1 MNIDLKDPVTLTQEL
16 IKCQSVT
23 PHDGGAIDLIQKNL
37 ETLGFVC
44 KQLKFSSDDSEEIIN
59 LYARYGKSTPNF
71 CFAGHSDV
79 VPIGNSESWKYNPF
93 SGIIDNHYIYG
104 RGASDMKGA
113 IAAFISAADKLI
125 YDTKGSFN
133 GSISLLITGDEEG
146 PAINGT
152 KKVLSWLDDKNEI
165 LDDCLVG
172 EPTNPSRLGEMI
184 KIGRRGSINIF
195 LSVFGKQGHVAYPKL
210 AENPIPKIIKILN
223 ILNNKSIDNGNE
235 HFQPSNLEIT
245 SIDVNNNTNN
255 LIPEKASAIFNIRFN
270 NDQSSIDIFNWVK
283 KVCETVTNNFKLDFK
298 TSGEAF
304 LTPPGKLS
312 NILSNVIK
320 EELNIEPKL
329 STSGGTSDARFI
341 KDFARVVEFGL
352 ISKTMHQVDEKIKV
366 KDIINLKNIYY
377 ETLKQYFNISL

>member
-1 MNIDLKDPVTLTQEL
+1 MDIDLKDPVNLTQEL

-23 PHDGGAIDLIQKNL
+23 PNDGGAIDLIQRAL
-37 ETLGFVC
+37 ENLGFNC
-44 KQLKFSSDDSEEIIN
+44 KQLKFSSEDSEEIIN
-59 LYARYGKSTPNF
+59 LYARYGKMTPNF
-71 CFAGHSDV
+71 CFAGHTDV
-79 VPIGNSESWKYNPF
+79 VPIGNSESWKHNPF
-93 SGIIDNHYIYG
+93 GGIIDNHFIYG

-113 IAAFISAADKLI
+113 IAAFISATDQLI
-125 YDTKGSFN
+125 YNTKGSFN

-152 KKVLSWLDDKNEI
+152 KKVLSWLNEENES

-184 KIGRRGSINIF
+184 KIGRRGSINIY
-195 LSVFGKQGHVAYPKL
+195 LSVFGKQGHVAYPNL

-235 HFQPSNLEIT
+235 FFQPSNLEIT
-245 SIDVNNNTNN
+245 SIDVDNNTTN

-270 NDQSSIDIFNWVK
+270 NNQSSIDIFNWVE
-283 KVCETVTNNFKLDFK
+283 KVCETVTSNYKLDFK

-312 NILSNVIK
+312 DILSNVIK

-329 STSGGTSDARFI
+329 STTGGTSDARFI
-341 KDFARVVEFGL
+341 KDFAPVVEFGL

-366 KDIINLKNIYY
+366 KDILNLKNIYY
-377 ETLKQYFNISL
+377 ETLKRYFKISL

>member
-1 MNIDLKDPVTLTQEL
+1 MNIDLKDPVNLTQEL
-16 IKCQSVT
+16 IKCKSVT
-23 PHDGGAIDLIQKNL
+23 PHDGGAIDLIQKAL
-37 ETLGFVC
+37 ENLGFNC
-44 KQLKFSSDDSEEIIN
+44 KQLKFSSEDSEEIVN
-59 LYARYGKSTPNF
+59 LYARYGRLTPNF

-79 VPIGNSESWKYNPF
+79 VPIGNSESWKHNPF
-93 SGIIDNHYIYG
+93 DGIIDNHFIYG

-113 IAAFISAADKLI
+113 IAAFISAADQLI
-125 YDTKGSFN
+125 NNTKGSFN

-152 KKVLSWLDDKNEI
+152 KKVLSWLDDENEI

-195 LSVFGKQGHVAYPKL
+195 LSVYGKQGHVAYPML

-223 ILNNKSIDNGNE
+223 LLNNKSIDNGNE

-255 LIPEKASAIFNIRFN
+255 LIPEKASAILNIRFN
-270 NDQSSIDIFNWVK
+270 NDQSSTDIFNWVK
-283 KVCETVTNNFKLDFK
+283 KVCETVTSNYKLEFK

-312 NILSNVIK
+312 SILSNVIK
-320 EELNIEPKL
+320 EELNIDPKL

-341 KDFARVVEFGL
+341 KDFAPVVEFGL

-366 KDIINLKNIYY
+366 EDIINLKKIYY
-377 ETLKQYFNISL
+377 ETLKRYFEISV